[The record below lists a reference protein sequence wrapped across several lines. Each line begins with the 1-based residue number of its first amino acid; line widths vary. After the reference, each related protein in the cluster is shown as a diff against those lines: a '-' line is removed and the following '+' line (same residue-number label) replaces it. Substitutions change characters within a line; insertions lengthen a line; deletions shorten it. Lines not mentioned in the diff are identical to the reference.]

1 MFLKINLTNDFFL
14 KKKRMEYSTAMK
26 QTIAAY
32 TDINKAQIQNVEH
45 KEPSTNVCVL
55 YNFIYTQFKSEQN

>member
-1 MFLKINLTNDFFL
+1 
-14 KKKRMEYSTAMK
+14 MEYSTAMK
-26 QTIAAY
+26 QTIATY

-45 KEPSTNVCVL
+45 KEPSTNVCIL